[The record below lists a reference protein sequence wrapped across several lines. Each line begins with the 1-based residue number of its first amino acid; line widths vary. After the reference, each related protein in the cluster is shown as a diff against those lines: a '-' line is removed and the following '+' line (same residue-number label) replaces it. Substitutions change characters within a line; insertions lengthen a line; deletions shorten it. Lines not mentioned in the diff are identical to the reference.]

1 MSCGGVENGRRRG
14 MAKKGK
20 AKHDRTPSH
29 EIVPDGIARAALKV
43 DDETVMEAKLNELAD
58 LLWHREGESQEEA
71 HLRAV
76 RALEHFNS
84 LEPADGAEGML
95 ARQMVGTH
103 FAALECLRRAALPS
117 QTFEGR
123 DMALRHAQRLMA
135 LYTRQLETLDK
146 HRGKGQ
152 QRVTVEHIRVEQGG
166 RRSWVTSRLAAGGQL
181 PPLPL
186 YLSTSPMML
195 CRLRC
200 RKRRP
205 SGERRASEVRAST
218 QHGADAAKPAL
229 RREN

>member
-1 MSCGGVENGRRRG
+1 
-14 MAKKGK
+14 MARKGK

-43 DDETVMEAKLNELAD
+43 DDETVMDARLNELMG
-58 LLWHREGESQEEA
+58 LLWHREGETQEEA

-103 FAALECLRRAALPS
+103 FAALECLRRAAHPN

-135 LYTRQLETLDK
+135 LYTRQLETLNK

-166 RRSWVTSRLAAGGQL
+166 QAIVGNVEAGGG
-181 PPLPL
+181 
-186 YLSTSPMML
+186 
-195 CRLRC
+195 
-200 RKRRP
+200 RP
-205 SGERRASEVRAST
+205 HAPT
-218 QHGADAAKPAL
+218 PAL
-229 RREN
+229 LEHKPDDAVPLEIPQAETVRRETRK